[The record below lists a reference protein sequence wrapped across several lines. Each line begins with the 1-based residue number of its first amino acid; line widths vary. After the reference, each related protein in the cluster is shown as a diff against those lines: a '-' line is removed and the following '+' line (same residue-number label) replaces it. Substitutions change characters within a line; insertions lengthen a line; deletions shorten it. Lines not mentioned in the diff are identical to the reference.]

1 MHACFCI
8 CCGCALGFL
17 AVLAGLLLRSCVRF
31 GYTCRIWG
39 THARFVYVRGI
50 CLCMQKF
57 GYLFRHFGYACGFF
71 GHTCGMFAL
80 HAGFIVFFKDSGCAC
95 RILGVSAVFG
105 SQMALFGHGCWCWR
119 THASFWVCMRYLD
132 VGVP

>member
-1 MHACFCI
+1 MQDF
-8 CCGCALGFL
+8 GCACRFI
-17 AVLAGLLLRSCVRF
+17 VTFVRF

-50 CLCMQKF
+50 CLCMQKV

-80 HAGFIVFFKDSGCAC
+80 HAGFIVCLKYFGCAC
-95 RILGVSAVFG
+95 AIFVVSAVSG
-105 SQMALFGHGCWCWR
+105 SQIVLLGHVCCFWG
-119 THASFWVCMRYLD
+119 THTSVYGYA
-132 VGVP
+132 